1 LEALGDSTCAVNQAP
16 AAVRGA
22 IVGDQ
27 GEFMALLEPVLPAAY
42 RLAVGLLQSHPDAE
56 DALQEAVLKAWQHFG
71 RFRHGSD
78 PKPWL
83 LTIVANECR
92 RQRRTRWRS
101 VVKLP
106 GSLEAKVGEPTA
118 DPETA
123 DLRRALYRLPY
134 EQRLAVILRYYLDLS
149 FGEVGQTLG
158 VSTKAAKSRTYR
170 ALERLRLSPEVLPD
184 E

>member
-1 LEALGDSTCAVNQAP
+1 VNQAP

-22 IVGDQ
+22 IVDDQ
-27 GEFMALLEPVLPAAY
+27 GEFMALLEPVLPAAH
-42 RLAVGLLQSHPDAE
+42 RLAVGLLQSQSDAE

-71 RFRHGSD
+71 RFRRGSD

-83 LTIVANECR
+83 FTIVANECR
-92 RQRRTRWRS
+92 RQRRTRWWS
-101 VVKLP
+101 VVKVP
-106 GSLEAKVGEPTA
+106 GSPEAKVGEPTA

-149 FGEVGQTLG
+149 FAEVGQTLG